1 MELKQSA
8 IFHTRSTCASDP
20 STTHTA
26 TNTEYTF
33 TAFGPNRYL
42 IFACPKKYQPII
54 VENAKKN
61 IQIAIKISQPFPY
74 NVENAYWLNSAPV
87 LPLGIDF
94 VVIITNAVR
103 FSTINVSINTPIIA
117 TKPCSTG

>member
-61 IQIAIKISQPFPY
+61 IQIAIKISPPFPY

-94 VVIITNAVR
+94 VL
-103 FSTINVSINTPIIA
+103 
-117 TKPCSTG
+117 